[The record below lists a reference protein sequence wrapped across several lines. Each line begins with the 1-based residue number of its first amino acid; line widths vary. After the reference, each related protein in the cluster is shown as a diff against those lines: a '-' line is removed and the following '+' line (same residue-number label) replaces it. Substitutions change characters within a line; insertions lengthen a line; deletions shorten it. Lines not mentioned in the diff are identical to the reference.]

1 MVVSFERDLVEFTT
15 YFKSMDQ
22 DYLTKF
28 KEAIA
33 EAKRVVSSVNVKAQ
47 QKNTTKILYEKADE
61 LKNILMFLKKYV
73 DNAGLESSM
82 LSKINNLLRN
92 KNIEGS
98 VVSIRESLPYLKG
111 NKDKMTDMPE
121 DFLNQIEPL
130 VDTLESLNVQQN
142 TLMNQA
148 KQATN
153 DGKSSYEKLY
163 KYISQIADA
172 GKLIYKNSHKKDE
185 YTISKLLMRMNVAD
199 KKKEK
204 VIEG

>member
-1 MVVSFERDLVEFTT
+1 MKTPISVKKENYTALAEFMVVSFERDLVEFTT

-82 LSKINNLLRN
+82 LSKINNLLR
-92 KNIEGS
+92 
-98 VVSIRESLPYLKG
+98 SLGGRARRSRVEASRPG
-111 NKDKMTDMPE
+111 ETTM
-121 DFLNQIEPL
+121 
-130 VDTLESLNVQQN
+130 V
-142 TLMNQA
+142 
-148 KQATN
+148 
-153 DGKSSYEKLY
+153 
-163 KYISQIADA
+163 
-172 GKLIYKNSHKKDE
+172 
-185 YTISKLLMRMNVAD
+185 R
-199 KKKEK
+199 
-204 VIEG
+204 